1 MSTEH
6 LVLPITGMTC
16 ANCAVTI
23 ERSLKRV
30 GGVQSATVN
39 LASERATFAFDT
51 SQVKA
56 VDLIAKLEHI
66 GYGVATTVQQL
77 GVEGLV
83 DDNDARALTRALEQ
97 LPGMRQASVNV
108 AAESARV
115 EFIPT
120 LVALEDMRIVARR
133 LGFSVAAR
141 DGDAGDSEDLARAA
155 ETARRT
161 RRLLVGAVFTVP
173 LFLLSM
179 ANDFALVPMAIGH
192 APWFALLL
200 GALAS
205 PVQFYVGWPHY
216 VAALKS
222 VRNGAANMDV
232 LIVLGSSTAYLYS
245 SVVLAGKSAGWAG
258 VPHHTYF
265 ETAAMIITLIGLGK
279 LLEARAKGRASAV
292 IRRLLALQP
301 RMARVVRADVE
312 VDVPA
317 SMVMI
322 NDVVL
327 VRPGERIAVDGVIV
341 AGSSSVDESMLT
353 GEALP
358 AEKGVGASVFGATL
372 NRQGA
377 FKFRATK
384 VGSETALANIVRLVQ
399 AAQDSKAPVQAL
411 ADRVSSIFVPA
422 VVVLALLTFLGWYIA
437 AGDVSRALI
446 NMVAVLVI
454 ACPCA
459 LGLATPTAIM
469 VGAGR
474 GAELGIL
481 FRNSEALE
489 HAGKVRTVALDKTG
503 TLTRGRPT
511 VTDVLLADGAHWSE
525 ADFLQR
531 LASAERH
538 SEHTIGEA
546 IMAGATERGLSLFEP
561 AEFEAL
567 AGRGISALVNG
578 SRLLAGNRRL
588 MADSGIDV
596 ENLQARAGV
605 LEQQAKTVVFVSIDG
620 SAAGLVAVA
629 DAAKAEARLAI
640 AGLRQMAI
648 SVVMLTGDNA
658 RTANALARELGVDR
672 VVSEVLPAQK
682 LEAIRNLQ
690 AQPHCA
696 PVAMVGDG
704 INDAPAL
711 SQADVG
717 MAIGA
722 GTDVALEAGHI
733 TLMSGDLRGIARAIL
748 LSRATMR
755 TIRQN
760 LFWAFAYNTLLI
772 PVAAAGLLQP
782 VLAAAAMAFSSLFVV
797 TNSLRL
803 RRVRLA

>member
-1 MSTEH
+1 MATEH

-23 ERSLKRV
+23 ERSFKRV
-30 GGVQSATVN
+30 DGVQSATVN
-39 LASERATFAFDT
+39 LASERATFAFDGR
-51 SQVKA
+51 QVQA
-56 VDLIAKLEHI
+56 VDLIAKLERI

-77 GVEGLV
+77 AVHGLV
-83 DDNDARALTRALEQ
+83 DDNDARVLGRAWKQ
-97 LPGMRQASVNV
+97 LPGMRQSSINF

-120 LVALEDMRIVARR
+120 LVALEDMRSSAQR
-133 LGFSVAAR
+133 LGFAVAELA
-141 DGDAGDSEDLARAA
+141 GDAADSEDQARAA

-161 RRLLVGAVFTVP
+161 RRLLVGVVFTVP

-179 ANDFALVPMAIGH
+179 ANDFALLPLAVGH
-192 APWFALLL
+192 SPSFALLL
-200 GALAS
+200 GILAS

-232 LIVLGSSTAYLYS
+232 LIVLGSSTAYFYS
-245 SVVLAGKSAGWAG
+245 LVVLVGSSAGWEG

-265 ETAAMIITLIGLGK
+265 ETAAMIITLIGVGK

-301 RMARVVRADVE
+301 LIARLVRAGAE

-317 SMVMI
+317 GTVQVGDI
-322 NDVVL
+322 VL
-327 VRPGERIAVDGVIV
+327 VRPGERIAVDGLIV
-341 AGSSSVDESMLT
+341 EGFSTVDESMLT

-358 AEKGVGASVFGATL
+358 AEKSVGASVFGATL

-384 VGSETALANIVRLVQ
+384 VGAETALANIVRLVQ

-411 ADRVSSIFVPA
+411 ADRVSRIFVPA
-422 VVVLALLTFLGWYIA
+422 VVLLALLTFLGWYLA

-489 HAGKVRTVALDKTG
+489 HAGKVGTVALDKTG

-511 VTDVLLADGAHWSE
+511 VTDICIAGGARWSADE
-525 ADFLQR
+525 ILQHV
-531 LASAERH
+531 ASAERR
-538 SEHTIGEA
+538 SEHPLGEA
-546 IMAGATERGLSLFEP
+546 VVAGATERGLSLFEP
-561 AEFEAL
+561 GEFEAL
-567 AGRGISALVNG
+567 AGRGIFAVVNG

-588 MADSGIDV
+588 MADSEVDV
-596 ENLQARAGV
+596 ECLHARASA
-605 LEQQAKTVVFVSIDG
+605 LEQQAKTVIFVSIDG
-620 SAAGLVAVA
+620 DAAGLVAVA
-629 DAAKAEARLAI
+629 DAAKPEAQDALA
-640 AGLRQMAI
+640 ALRHMQVN
-648 SVVMLTGDNA
+648 VVMLTGENA
-658 RTANALARELGVDR
+658 RTAKALAQELGVDR
-672 VVSEVLPAQK
+672 VVAEVLPAQK
-682 LEAIRNLQ
+682 LEAIRDLQ
-690 AQPHCA
+690 ALPQAA

-722 GTDVALEAGHI
+722 GSDVALEAGHI
-733 TLMSGDLRGIARAIL
+733 TLMSGDLRGIGRAIL

-803 RRVRLA
+803 RRVRLS

>member
-1 MSTEH
+1 MATEH

-30 GGVQSATVN
+30 SGVQSASVN
-39 LASERATFAFDT
+39 LASERATCAFDGN
-51 SQVKA
+51 QVRA
-56 VDLIAKLEHI
+56 ADLIAKLEKI

-77 GVEGLV
+77 VVHGLV
-83 DDNDARALTRALEQ
+83 DDNDARSLGRAFEQ
-97 LPGMRQASVNV
+97 LAGVRQASINF

-115 EFIPT
+115 EFIST
-120 LVALEDMRIVARR
+120 LVALEDLRSAAHR
-133 LGFSVAAR
+133 LGFTVAAL
-141 DGDAGDSEDLARAA
+141 DGDAGDSEDQARAA

-161 RRLLVGAVFTVP
+161 QRLLVGAVFTVP

-179 ANDFALVPMAIGH
+179 ANDFALLPVAIGH

-200 GALAS
+200 GGLAS

-216 VAALKS
+216 IAALKS

-232 LIVLGSSTAYLYS
+232 LIVLGSSTAFFY
-245 SVVLAGKSAGWAG
+245 SVVVLLVSSAGWEG

-265 ETAAMIITLIGLGK
+265 ETAAMIITLIGVGK

-301 RMARVVRADVE
+301 RMARVVRAGAE

-317 SMVMI
+317 GTVQVGDI
-322 NDVVL
+322 VL
-327 VRPGERIAVDGVIV
+327 VRPGESIAVDGLVIE
-341 AGSSSVDESMLT
+341 GFSSVDESMLT

-358 AEKGVGASVFGATL
+358 AEKSVGASVFGATL

-411 ADRVSSIFVPA
+411 VDRVSSIFVPS
-422 VVVLALLTFLGWYIA
+422 VVLLALLTFLGWYLV
-437 AGDVSRALI
+437 AGDVSQALI

-511 VTDVLLADGAHWSE
+511 VTDIRVADGARWTDGE
-525 ADFLQR
+525 LLQC
-531 LASAERH
+531 LASAERR
-538 SEHTIGEA
+538 SEHPLGEA
-546 IMAGATERGLSLFEP
+546 VVAGTTERGLSLFEP
-561 AEFEAL
+561 SEFEAL
-567 AGRGISALVNG
+567 VGRGISAVVNG

-588 MADSGIDV
+588 MADSHVDV
-596 ENLQARAGV
+596 EKLQSHAAEFER
-605 LEQQAKTVVFVSIDG
+605 QAKTVIFVSIDG

-629 DAAKAEARLAI
+629 DAAKAEAQAAI
-640 AGLRQMAI
+640 AALRHMDI

-658 RTANALARELGVDR
+658 RTANALAQELGVSR
-672 VVSEVLPAQK
+672 VVAEVLPAQK
-682 LEAIRNLQ
+682 LEAIRDLQ
-690 AQPHCA
+690 AVPQAA

-722 GTDVALEAGHI
+722 GSDVALEAGHI
-733 TLMSGDLRGIARAIL
+733 TLMSGDLRGIGRAIL

-803 RRVRLA
+803 RRVRLS

>member
-1 MSTEH
+1 MATEH

-30 GGVQSATVN
+30 DGVQSATVN
-39 LASERATFAFDT
+39 LASERATFAFDG
-51 SQVKA
+51 SQVQA
-56 VDLIAKLEHI
+56 VDLIAKLERI

-77 GVEGLV
+77 AVHGLV
-83 DDNDARALTRALEQ
+83 DDNDARALARAWAQ
-97 LPGMRQASVNV
+97 LPGMRQSSINF

-120 LVALEDMRIVARR
+120 LVALEDMRSAAQR
-133 LGFSVAAR
+133 LGFAVAAL
-141 DGDAGDSEDLARAA
+141 DGDSADSEDRARAA

-161 RRLLVGAVFTVP
+161 QRLLVGAGFTVP

-179 ANDFALVPMAIGH
+179 ANDFALLPPAIGH

-200 GALAS
+200 GVLAS

-222 VRNGAANMDV
+222 VRNSAANMDV
-232 LIVLGSSTAYLYS
+232 LIVLGSSTAYFYS
-245 SVVLAGKSAGWAG
+245 IVVLVGSSAGWAG

-265 ETAAMIITLIGLGK
+265 ETAAMIITLIGVGK

-301 RMARVVRADVE
+301 RMARLVRAGAE

-317 SMVMI
+317 GTVQVGDI
-322 NDVVL
+322 VL
-327 VRPGERIAVDGVIV
+327 VRPGESIAVDGLIV
-341 AGSSSVDESMLT
+341 EGSSTVDESMLT
-353 GEALP
+353 GESLP
-358 AEKGVGASVFGATL
+358 AEKNVGASVFGATL

-422 VVVLALLTFLGWYIA
+422 VVLLALLTFSGWYLVG
-437 AGDVSRALI
+437 GDVSRALI

-489 HAGKVRTVALDKTG
+489 HAGKVGTVALDKTG

-511 VTDVLLADGAHWSE
+511 VTDIYIADGARWS
-525 ADFLQR
+525 ADDFLQHV
-531 LASAERH
+531 ASAERR
-538 SEHTIGEA
+538 SEHPLGEA
-546 IMAGATERGLSLFEP
+546 VMAGATERGLSLFEP
-561 AEFEAL
+561 GEFVAL
-567 AGRGISALVNG
+567 VGRGISALVNG
-578 SRLLAGNRRL
+578 NRLLAGNRRL
-588 MADSGIDV
+588 MADSQVDV
-596 ENLQARAGV
+596 EHLHARAV
-605 LEQQAKTVVFVSIDG
+605 ALEQQAKTVIFVSIDG
-620 SAAGLVAVA
+620 VAAGLVAVA
-629 DAAKAEARLAI
+629 DAAKPEAQAAI
-640 AGLRQMAI
+640 AALRQMQI
-648 SVVMLTGDNA
+648 KVVMLTGDNA
-658 RTANALARELGVDR
+658 RTANALAQELGVDR
-672 VVSEVLPAQK
+672 VVAEVLPAQK
-682 LEAIRNLQ
+682 LEAIRELQ
-690 AQPHCA
+690 LLPQAA

-722 GTDVALEAGHI
+722 GSDVALEAGHI
-733 TLMSGDLRGIARAIL
+733 TLMSGDLRGIGRAIL

-797 TNSLRL
+797 ANSLRL

>member
-1 MSTEH
+1 MATEH

-30 GGVQSATVN
+30 SGVQSATVN
-39 LASERATFAFDT
+39 LASERATCAFDGN
-51 SQVKA
+51 QVRA
-56 VDLIAKLEHI
+56 ADLIAKLEKI

-77 GVEGLV
+77 AVHGLL
-83 DDNDARALTRALEQ
+83 DDNDARSLGRAFEQ
-97 LPGMRQASVNV
+97 LEGVRQASINF

-120 LVALEDMRIVARR
+120 LVALEDMRGAAHR
-133 LGFSVAAR
+133 LGFTVAAL
-141 DGDAGDSEDLARAA
+141 DGDAGDGEDQARAA

-161 RRLLVGAVFTVP
+161 QRLLVGAVFTVP

-179 ANDFALVPMAIGH
+179 ANDFALLPVAIGH

-200 GALAS
+200 GGLAS

-216 VAALKS
+216 IAALKS

-232 LIVLGSSTAYLYS
+232 LIVLGSSTAFFY
-245 SVVLAGKSAGWAG
+245 SVVVLLGSSAGWEG

-301 RMARVVRADVE
+301 RMARLVRAGAE

-317 SMVMI
+317 GTVQVGDI
-322 NDVVL
+322 VL
-327 VRPGERIAVDGVIV
+327 VRPGESIAVDGLVIE
-341 AGSSSVDESMLT
+341 GFSSVDESMLT

-411 ADRVSSIFVPA
+411 VDRVSSIFVPA
-422 VVVLALLTFLGWYIA
+422 VVLLALLTFLGWYLVG
-437 AGDVSRALI
+437 GDVSQALI

-511 VTDVLLADGAHWSE
+511 VTDIRVADGARWTDGE
-525 ADFLQR
+525 LLQC
-531 LASAERH
+531 LASAERR
-538 SEHTIGEA
+538 SEHPLGEA
-546 IMAGATERGLSLFEP
+546 VVAGTTERGLSLFEP
-561 AEFEAL
+561 SEFEAL
-567 AGRGISALVNG
+567 VGRGISAVVNG

-588 MADSGIDV
+588 MADSHVDV
-596 ENLQARAGV
+596 ENLQAHAAEFER
-605 LEQQAKTVVFVSIDG
+605 QAKTVVFVSIDG

-629 DAAKAEARLAI
+629 DAAKAEARDAI
-640 AGLRQMAI
+640 AALRHMDI

-658 RTANALARELGVDR
+658 RTANALAQELGVNR
-672 VVSEVLPAQK
+672 VVAEVLPAQK
-682 LEAIRNLQ
+682 LEAIRDLQ
-690 AQPHCA
+690 ALPQAA

-722 GTDVALEAGHI
+722 GSDVALEAGHI
-733 TLMSGDLRGIARAIL
+733 TLMSGDLRGIGRAIL

-760 LFWAFAYNTLLI
+760 LFWAFAYNTILI

-782 VLAAAAMAFSSLFVV
+782 VLAAAAMAFSSIFVV

-803 RRVRLA
+803 RRVRLS